1 MPGRAGCPCPC
12 AVPRCVTAA
21 LPCHAGSAVA
31 QRRWTVSAAT
41 GTCLTVDGV
50 TTGTV
55 CLGWVC
61 FLVWARC
68 FLVFLLFLVCFFFLR
83 DAVKASHSVYINRDG
98 EPSSGKQNPFP
109 MLLFQSWDTVCSQQ
123 LRQRRLL
130 MFSRCWSGK
139 QDGSFTPGWPD
150 RACSQP

>member
-21 LPCHAGSAVA
+21 LPCRERCSPAEM
-31 QRRWTVSAAT
+31 
-41 GTCLTVDGV
+41 DGV
-50 TTGTV
+50 SSNRNMSYSRWSYNRYRLSWLGLFS
-55 CLGWVC
+55 CLGSLFSC
-61 FLVWARC
+61 FPV
-68 FLVFLLFLVCFFFLR
+68 VFVFVFFLR